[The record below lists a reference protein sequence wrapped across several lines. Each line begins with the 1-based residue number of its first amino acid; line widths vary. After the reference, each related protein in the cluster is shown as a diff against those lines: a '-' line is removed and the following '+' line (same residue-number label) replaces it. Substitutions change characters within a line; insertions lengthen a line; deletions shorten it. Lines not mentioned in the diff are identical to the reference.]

1 VNIKA
6 SSHLRSNPQKAS
18 EEETENIILL
28 VKNKR
33 NCSTETGRDM
43 FDKESVAGLEWEVI
57 SLKTTEVHCGQ
68 KLTEIL
74 GDILYK

>member
-1 VNIKA
+1 
-6 SSHLRSNPQKAS
+6 
-18 EEETENIILL
+18 
-28 VKNKR
+28 
-33 NCSTETGRDM
+33 M